1 MRNLALMKTLTKLLM
16 MRPLLASVL
25 CLLLVFPGQAWP
37 QAAGQHA
44 GKVSAMIPAVNLVRG
59 GQATVASPE
68 IPVFWEDT
76 VATGHLGRARVA
88 LDDGSVLNVGADSS
102 LRVTKHDAASQQTE
116 LELGFGRVR
125 ANAVKQTK
133 AGANFQIRTPT
144 GVAGVVGTDFFLAF
158 ENYVTRI
165 VVFEGK
171 VRFCNLAGVCVEV
184 SQGQSSTIRGDQ
196 APDAPMVTPNMD
208 LMDAGR
214 STAMNG
220 VSGGAGAGAS
230 AGSLAGH
237 GFLLGAMLAIGVAV
251 PVVLVR
257 TLSTTPTCG
266 SSTVTAGAAAGVRP
280 RAAAGCG
287 VINNPTGT
295 TTH

>member
-1 MRNLALMKTLTKLLM
+1 MRI
-16 MRPLLASVL
+16 LASVKSSLATAL
-25 CLLLVFPGQAWP
+25 CLLLAFPGQAWP

-44 GKVSAMIPAVNLVRG
+44 GKVSALIPAVNLLRA
-59 GQATVASPE
+59 GQSMTATPE

-76 VATGHLGRARVA
+76 VATGHLARARVA
-88 LDDGSVLNVGADSS
+88 LDDGSILNVGADSS
-102 LRVTKHDAASQQTE
+102 LRVTRHDAASQQTD

-133 AGANFQIRTPT
+133 PGASFQIRTPT

-184 SQGQSSTIRGDQ
+184 GQGQSSTIRGDQ
-196 APDAPMVTPNMD
+196 APDAPGFAPNTD

-214 STAMNG
+214 STAMG
-220 VSGGAGAGAS
+220 GPGAGPGGVGTS
-230 AGSLAGH
+230 AGGFAGH
-237 GFLLGAMLAIGVAV
+237 GLLLGTLLAVGVAA
-251 PVVLVR
+251 PVVLIR
-257 TLSTTPTCG
+257 TLSKTPTCG
-266 SSTVTAGAAAGVRP
+266 SSTVTASAVRARPAAS
-280 RAAAGCG
+280 CG
-287 VINNPTGT
+287 IVSNPTGGT

>member
-1 MRNLALMKTLTKLLM
+1 MRNLAAVKSS
-16 MRPLLASVL
+16 LAITL
-25 CLLLVFPGQAWP
+25 CLLLVFPIQALP
-37 QAAGQHA
+37 QAPSQQHA
-44 GKVSAMIPAVNLVRG
+44 GKVSALVPAVNLERA
-59 GQATVASPE
+59 GQSMPAAPE
-68 IPVFWEDT
+68 IPVYWEDT
-76 VATGHLGRARVA
+76 IATGHLARARVA
-88 LDDGSVLNVGADSS
+88 LDDGSILNVGADSS
-102 LRVTKHDAASQQTE
+102 LRVTKHDAASQQTD
-116 LELGFGRVR
+116 LELSYGRVR

-133 AGANFQIRTPT
+133 PGASFKIRTPT

-196 APDAPMVTPNMD
+196 DPDAPVVAPNTD

-214 STAMNG
+214 STALHG
-220 VSGGAGAGAS
+220 TGAAGAS

-237 GFLLGAMLAIGVAV
+237 GLLLGTMLVIGVAV

-257 TLSTTPTCG
+257 SLSKTPTCG
-266 SSTVTAGAAAGVRP
+266 SSTVTAVAGLARPAAS
-280 RAAAGCG
+280 GCG
-287 VINNPTGT
+287 IGTPTAGT
-295 TTH
+295 AHK